1 MDVSV
6 AEARE
11 GIKSQHSPARMEALD
26 LVCACLAPA
35 TGSVPEVGSID
46 PDLLAR
52 VARRHQVSALVATRL
67 TEAGQKVPEQ
77 LRSQAE
83 AAQRR
88 ALRQLALSLEL
99 VDILDRAN
107 IPTVVLKGVA
117 LSQRAFGSP
126 LLRGAVDIDLLVRPQ
141 DVAAAWQELARA
153 GLRQIIPSAPLEG
166 ARLALF
172 CRAAKDSLHRH
183 PGGGPV
189 LELHWRLAD
198 EMAEPLMPADTA
210 LAAIAL
216 APGKSARMLDDPTL
230 FLYLCTHGAAHGWA
244 RLKWL
249 ADVAALLHQSPDRGH
264 ALWLHAASHGGAI
277 AAGSAVILAQELFG
291 LVPPHGFRAPRGV
304 RLAVLLWLARRILRA
319 GDGARELEATPWRGW
334 AEMLAKML
342 VTTGWRGRL
351 AVLRR
356 ILLSGEDIAS
366 VKLPKGLIW
375 LYPVLRVPLLVRR
388 RTARWRRLRGAGRAG
403 NTAS

>member
-1 MDVSV
+1 MDGSV
-6 AEARE
+6 AEAGG
-11 GIKSQHSPARMEALD
+11 GIKSQHGPARIEALD
-26 LVCACLAPA
+26 LVCACIAPA
-35 TGSVPEVGSID
+35 TRPVPEAGAID
-46 PDLLAR
+46 PESLAR
-52 VARRHQVSALVATRL
+52 VARRHQVSALVAARL
-67 TEAGQKVPEQ
+67 RAAGQPVPEG

-88 ALRQLALSLEL
+88 ALRQLGLALDLVAVLECAGIRPVL
-99 VDILDRAN
+99 
-107 IPTVVLKGVA
+107 LKGVA

-141 DVAAAWQELARA
+141 DVGAAWQALAGA
-153 GLRQIIPSAPLEG
+153 GLRQITPPVPLEG

-183 PGGGPV
+183 PDGGPV

-198 EMAEPLMPADTA
+198 EMAEPLMPPDTD
-210 LAAIAL
+210 LVTIAL
-216 APGKSARMLDDPTL
+216 APGRSVRVLDDPTL

-249 ADVAALLHQSPDRGH
+249 ADVAALLHSSPDGGR
-264 ALWLHAASHGGAI
+264 ALWSHAAGNGGVI
-277 AAGSAVILAQELFG
+277 AAGSAILLTQELFA
-291 LVPPHGFRAPRGV
+291 LTPPPGFRAPRGV
-304 RLAVLLWLARRILRA
+304 RIAVLLWLARRILRA
-319 GDGARELEATPWRGW
+319 GGGARELETTPWRGW

-342 VTTGWRGRL
+342 VAAGWRERL

-356 ILLSGEDIAS
+356 IVLSGEDIAL
-366 VKLPKGLIW
+366 VPLPKEFMW

-388 RTARWRRLRGAGRAG
+388 RAARWRRLHGAGRAS
-403 NTAS
+403 NTAP